1 VVLTPDEF
9 WTQNTAQETAH
20 LILLSGYLEVV
31 LWVPV
36 AVKDDD
42 GVGGGEIDAEAA
54 RPRRQQEA
62 EVLRAGRVEVI
73 DSVLAQLA
81 LYSAVQPLERKSP
94 QFCKRTKGGMKSAYI
109 KAVLRIRDVYSGSRI
124 RMFSI
129 PDPGSEF
136 FDPGYRIR
144 IK

>member
-1 VVLTPDEF
+1 MHAKYG
-9 WTQNTAQETAH
+9 TAQETTYP
-20 LILLSGYLEVV
+20 LSLWYLEVI
-31 LWVPV
+31 LRVPI
-36 AVKDDD
+36 AVEYDD

-73 DSVLAQLA
+73 DRVLAQLA
-81 LYSAVQPLERKSP
+81 LYSAVQPLERESP
-94 QFCKRTKGGMKSAYI
+94 QLCNRTKRGMKSAYI
-109 KAVLRIRDVYSGSRI
+109 KALLRIRDVYSGSRI

-136 FDPGYRIR
+136 FDPGPEFFDPGYRIS